1 MEGNTTKADPIVKA
15 AWPFSS
21 RFLFFFED
29 SVSTTCCSVDTTM
42 LVVLVGIVILHLTE
56 IIILIISTSVNAW
69 RMAGARSYD
78 LWYDCQTIN
87 GGYNCQGAHDADWLQ
102 AVQALMVL
110 ATLFCMLSFIFFL
123 CQLFTLAKGGR
134 FLFTA
139 VFQVLSSL
147 FVMSGAIIYTVMSP
161 DEQNAE
167 HSYGYAFV
175 LAWLAFPLT
184 LISGFIYII
193 LRKKE

>member
-1 MEGNTTKADPIVKA
+1 
-15 AWPFSS
+15 
-21 RFLFFFED
+21 
-29 SVSTTCCSVDTTM
+29 M
-42 LVVLVGIVILHLTE
+42 LAVLAGVVILHLTE

-69 RMAGARSYD
+69 RTNNEASFD
-78 LWYDCQTIN
+78 LWYKCSMLN
-87 GGYNCQGAHDADWLQ
+87 AGYRCEGSSDADWLQ

-123 CQLFTLAKGGR
+123 CQLFTLVKGGR
-134 FLFTA
+134 FFFTA

-161 DEQNAE
+161 DEKDGSN
-167 HSYGYAFV
+167 SYGYAFV

-184 LISGFIYII
+184 LISGLIYII

>member
-1 MEGNTTKADPIVKA
+1 
-15 AWPFSS
+15 
-21 RFLFFFED
+21 
-29 SVSTTCCSVDTTM
+29 M
-42 LVVLVGIVILHLTE
+42 LAVLVGVVILHLTE

-69 RMAGARSYD
+69 RTYRERSFD
-78 LWYDCQTIN
+78 LWYDCASVN
-87 GGYNCQGAHDADWLQ
+87 GGYHCKGASDADWLQ

-123 CQLFTLAKGGR
+123 CQLFTLVKGGR
-134 FLFTA
+134 FFFTA

-161 DEQNAE
+161 EWKDDDD
-167 HSYGYAFV
+167 SYGYAFV

-184 LISGFIYII
+184 LISGLIYII